1 MTEEQEQQLKY
12 LLDKVLEID
21 DTIAVFMH
29 EVSIDVERILARLN
43 ELEIDVSDIRR
54 DITHLEK
61 DK

>member
-29 EVSIDVERILARLN
+29 EVSVDVESILSRLN
-43 ELEIDVSDIRR
+43 ELEIDVSDARR
-54 DITHLEK
+54 DIMQLEK
-61 DK
+61 NK